1 MWVSFLSAQCTSV
14 QFMSGGDPLCL
25 DSEQLPQQSPHGLG
39 RLPHY
44 DIHNPSPFYRFQQAQ
59 PLAISNVAT
68 RNINSPVGKMA
79 AMRMPAPM
87 AMANI
92 PMMQFRPPRNTRL
105 RLLSLQPNI

>member
-1 MWVSFLSAQCTSV
+1 
-14 QFMSGGDPLCL
+14 MSGGNPLCL

-39 RLPHY
+39 CLPHY